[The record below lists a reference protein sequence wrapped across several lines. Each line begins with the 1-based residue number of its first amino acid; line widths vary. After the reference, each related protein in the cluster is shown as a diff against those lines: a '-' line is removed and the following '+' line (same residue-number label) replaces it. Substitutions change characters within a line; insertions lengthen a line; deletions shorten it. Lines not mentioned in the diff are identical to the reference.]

1 MKSTK
6 IRQRVAFVSLVAA
19 LVSSTAVALV
29 PNAALAVP
37 AGGYRA
43 LVAQVAPSVVYIEV
57 SSHLNAEDFRK
68 SLPENLQR
76 QFDNLPPG
84 QTEAMPLHSLG
95 SGFLISTDGQIVT
108 NAHVVDGADK
118 VSVKLEDGRKFDATV
133 IGSDPLTDIAL
144 LKIDAKIEFP
154 AVRFGK
160 SADMQVGD
168 EVVAVGNPFGLGG
181 TVTSGIVSAVARNI
195 NSGPYDDYIQTDA
208 SINKGN
214 SGGPLFNAVG
224 EVIGVNSAIFS
235 PDGGSVGIGFAVPSD
250 LVQQVVA
257 DLKDDGTVT
266 RGWLGVQIKPMSDEI
281 ATVLGYS
288 APKGAVI
295 EAVTKDSPAQ
305 KAGLENGDIILSI
318 NDIPITEV
326 RDLTRAVAKLAPDSK
341 ADVVVLHKGKQIT
354 IPVQIGTLAPSET

>member
-1 MKSTK
+1 MKFTPTRRHIASAT
-6 IRQRVAFVSLVAA
+6 LM
-19 LVSSTAVALV
+19 
-29 PNAALAVP
+29 AALATSAGLAIAPTSALATPV
-37 AGGYRA
+37 GGYRA

-68 SLPENLQR
+68 SLPESLQR
-76 QFDNLPPG
+76 QFDQLPPD
-84 QTEAMPLHSLG
+84 QAEAMPTQGVG

-108 NAHVVDGADK
+108 NAHVVDGADT
-118 VSVKLEDGRKFDATV
+118 VSVKLEDGRKFDAVV

-144 LKIDAKIEFP
+144 LKINSDIKFP
-154 AVRFGK
+154 AVQFGK
-160 SADMQVGD
+160 SSDMQAGD
-168 EVVAVGNPFGLGG
+168 DVVAVGNPFGLGG
-181 TVTSGIVSAVARNI
+181 TVTSGIVSAVARDI
-195 NSGPYDDYIQTDA
+195 HSGPYDDYIQTDA

-214 SGGPLFNAVG
+214 SGGPLFNVAG

-257 DLKDDGTVT
+257 DLNESGAVT

-281 ATVLGYS
+281 ATVLGYD

-295 EAVTKDSPAQ
+295 ESLTKDSPAQ
-305 KAGLENGDIILSI
+305 KAGLEKGDIILSI
-318 NDIPITEV
+318 NDLPITEL
-326 RDLTRAVAKLAPDSK
+326 RDLTRAVAKMAPDSK

-354 IPVQIGTLAPSET
+354 KAVKIGTLAPSET